1 MPRIPKNLGSIRCI
15 RCIPKGRLKKRLFDI
30 VEDKRK
36 TWRDSAPNNPK
47 NHKRNPQKNLLHP
60 QHPERHPSFR
70 DRKSREKNLQDGE
83 ARVTPSFRNL
93 VRESSKASGASTASL
108 DESLMITRNRNQIL
122 RHLYSFG
129 SRFFGEK
136 QKHHRNPRKHPQHPQ
151 HPERNHQESRQK
163 LVQHRGAATENKKE
177 NKVFVSSYNKKK
189 TKENLTGILE
199 NIRRT
204 RSIRRRFFFVV
215 VLFFFRCICF
225 RFLSLLLCSLFSHF
239 CYLASGPKGQKFA

>member
-1 MPRIPKNLGSIRCI
+1 
-15 RCIPKGRLKKRLFDI
+15 
-30 VEDKRK
+30 
-36 TWRDSAPNNPK
+36 
-47 NHKRNPQKNLLHP
+47 
-60 QHPERHPSFR
+60 
-70 DRKSREKNLQDGE
+70 
-83 ARVTPSFRNL
+83 
-93 VRESSKASGASTASL
+93 
-108 DESLMITRNRNQIL
+108 MITRNRNQIL

-204 RSIRRRFFFVV
+204 RSIRRRFFLLLFCFSFGAFVFV
-215 VLFFFRCICF
+215 FFLFYFALFFPFLLFGLKAERAKICII
-225 RFLSLLLCSLFSHF
+225 RRQKRNGPRSRDPTMTRQGRQHPPPSLW
-239 CYLASGPKGQKFA
+239 ANTPTAAP